1 MSPRK
6 SASDA
11 RTRAPVAKKSTRNDT
26 AQDTGIENTSDG
38 SSIPHPRA
46 QRASTRAKSTTGE
59 TASPRPA
66 AAPPARTPPAS
77 TGTAPAPANRTEILR
92 RLSELYPSPRTELDH
107 ENPWQLL
114 IATIL
119 SAQSTDK
126 GVNQVTPALFA
137 AFPDAHAMAK
147 AEPEALEPYI
157 SRLGLYHNKAKSIA
171 ATARMLAELYEGQVP
186 RTMEELTALPG
197 VGRKTANVVMS
208 NAYGIPA
215 IAVDTH
221 VFRVSNRLGLA
232 QSPSVD
238 EVEEQLMK
246 AIPRE
251 NWTDAHHWL
260 ILHGRRVCAARNPAC
275 DRCVLS
281 ELCPSSTQKG

>member
-1 MSPRK
+1 MGTSKTRLSPP
-6 SASDA
+6 SARDDKTT
-11 RTRAPVAKKSTRNDT
+11 RTRK
-26 AQDTGIENTSDG
+26 
-38 SSIPHPRA
+38 
-46 QRASTRAKSTTGE
+46 
-59 TASPRPA
+59 PA
-66 AAPPARTPPAS
+66 
-77 TGTAPAPANRTEILR
+77 APAPEPALLRMDQNTPPPHSLPSHPHLGPEGELEALR
-92 RLSELYPSPRTELDH
+92 RAEVLLRLSRLYPSPRTELDH

-126 GVNQVTPALFA
+126 GVNLVTPALFA
-137 AFPDAHAMAK
+137 AYPDAHAMAK
-147 AEPEALEPYI
+147 ASPEALEPYI
-157 SRLGLYHNKAKSIA
+157 SRLGLFHNKAKSIA
-171 ATARMLAELYEGQVP
+171 ATARMVSELYDGKVP
-186 RTMEELTALPG
+186 QTLEELTALPG

-232 QSPSVD
+232 YSQSV
-238 EVEEQLMK
+238 EAVEEQLMQV
-246 AIPRE
+246 IPRE

-275 DRCVLS
+275 GQCTLA
-281 ELCPSSTQKG
+281 ELCPGRVG